1 MFNFDGYLSSFYSF
15 HNLFEFVISYY
26 SFTTLFFPLPI
37 FRFSSLNPTININ
50 IFFLVSHLRLPSQT
64 SPVYYRSK
72 LNPKMIFSLLSLF
85 INFSKPHLTNY
96 FASHLC
102 IDYKVKYQVPNS
114 CLSFI
119 LFLVDQS
126 ISLPSLPL
134 VLNKKTI
141 LSAYIHWVI
150 FKFWSWV
157 LLLSLGLLLLSQ
169 CSCCST
175 SICWISLIQVNDCI
189 FWHIKECPIQF

>member
-1 MFNFDGYLSSFYSF
+1 MAHSQPKNKKKNFDGYPSSFYSF

-175 SICWISLIQVNDCI
+175 SIC
-189 FWHIKECPIQF
+189 

>member
-1 MFNFDGYLSSFYSF
+1 MCFIMFNFDGYLSCFYLF

-26 SFTTLFFPLPI
+26 PFTTLIFPLPI
-37 FRFSSLNPTININ
+37 FRFSSFNPTINIS
-50 IFFLVSHLRLPSQT
+50 FLVSHLRLPSQT
-64 SPVYYRSK
+64 SPVHYRSK

-141 LSAYIHWVI
+141 LSAYIHWVFI
-150 FKFWSWV
+150 KF
-157 LLLSLGLLLLSQ
+157 
-169 CSCCST
+169 
-175 SICWISLIQVNDCI
+175 
-189 FWHIKECPIQF
+189 

>member
-37 FRFSSLNPTININ
+37 FRFSSLNPPPSTIQHQHL
-50 IFFLVSHLRLPSQT
+50 FLG
-64 SPVYYRSK
+64 
-72 LNPKMIFSLLSLF
+72 LSLTF
-85 INFSKPHLTNY
+85 TQSNLPCILPIKVKPQDDILTSLTFYQFQHTHLTNY
-96 FASHLC
+96 FSSHLC

-134 VLNKKTI
+134 VLNNKTI
-141 LSAYIHWVI
+141 LSAYIHWVS
-150 FKFWSWV
+150 FKF
-157 LLLSLGLLLLSQ
+157 
-169 CSCCST
+169 
-175 SICWISLIQVNDCI
+175 
-189 FWHIKECPIQF
+189 

>member
-1 MFNFDGYLSSFYSF
+1 MAIFLLSTRST
-15 HNLFEFVISYY
+15 I
-26 SFTTLFFPLPI
+26 
-37 FRFSSLNPTININ
+37 SLNLLLVITLSQHYFSHYPFSDFQVWTPHHQRFNIN

-134 VLNKKTI
+134 VLNNKTI
-141 LSAYIHWVI
+141 LSAYIHWVS

-175 SICWISLIQVNDCI
+175 SIC
-189 FWHIKECPIQF
+189 